1 MKQEK
6 NKKKSLFSRN
16 LEEIQNEEKERKNG
30 IDLKRD
36 PRKKRKKKNEN
47 SFLSPYSLVFNL
59 SILFQKSFE
68 PNQVTS

>member
-16 LEEIQNEEKERKNG
+16 LEEIQKEEKERKNG

-36 PRKKRKKKNEN
+36 PRKKKKEEK
-47 SFLSPYSLVFNL
+47 
-59 SILFQKSFE
+59 
-68 PNQVTS
+68 